1 MSSLDTRHIDSGS
14 DPSERRV
21 DTTELGNPQGP
32 SSVEADSLG
41 TRLVGSA
48 SDQPGPTNTRHAAS
62 SPSTAGGD
70 LNSNHVRAPEPGAG
84 LSTRQINTSSPT
96 SDQAPEAQQMV
107 PAEPVS
113 LAEGTL
119 PAGTLLQ
126 SRYEIIGVLGMGGM
140 STVYKARD
148 LRFANVNRLC
158 AVKEMVNPASDPQ
171 IREIAIQNFER
182 EANILATTN
191 HPAMPQIYDF
201 FGEANRHYLV
211 MEMIDGWDLE
221 DHLAESTQDEFLDEG
236 QVIDWALQLCDVLA
250 YLHRH
255 RPQPIVFRDLK
266 PGNIMLEHQGRIRL
280 IDFGI
285 AKVFQTGQKGTMIG
299 TEGYS
304 PPEQYRGSA
313 EPRGDIYALGA
324 TLHHLL
330 TKQDPRLEPPFSFQ
344 ERPIR
349 ARNAN
354 VNAQLEA
361 AIMRAL
367 EYDIDKRFS
376 SIEEF
381 RKAIVAATRLGSVR
395 LPQTSSYSYGA
406 AVEASE
412 IAEIW
417 RFACEDEVR
426 SSPTIKDDVLYIGA
440 YDHNL
445 YALKAQ
451 SGEFLWKYP
460 TEGGIAST
468 PFVQDEQVL
477 IGSADRTLYSIN
489 ARTGR
494 LEWFCSTQGR
504 IWSSPRVEFGHVFFG
519 SDDHHLYA
527 VSAQT
532 GRVAWKR
539 EMGGPVRSS
548 VAFGEDILYFGCE
561 DGSILA
567 YDIRG
572 EMKWRQRA
580 RRAVTSTPYL
590 DLGEG
595 ILFAGSMDWNV
606 YALDARSGWV
616 VWRTRTNGPV
626 VSSPTLANGMV
637 FIGSADKHMYAL
649 DARNGRVVWK
659 YETEGQVTSNPR
671 FAKGA
676 IYFGGI
682 DEYLYSLDA
691 ETGELRWRFKTGG
704 PIPSSPEVMG
714 DVVYIGSTDRNVY
727 AVPT

>member
-1 MSSLDTRHIDSGS
+1 MSSLDERHFGPGS
-14 DPSERRV
+14 EPADGSV
-21 DTTELGNPQGP
+21 DG
-32 SSVEADSLG
+32 AKDSLG
-41 TRLVGSA
+41 TRLVRRAQGPTGDPHTQHTEATPPTPDNDRKPYQVNPAATDEELGTRRIAPSSPVPDQGLGSGQIVPGQSA
-48 SDQPGPTNTRHAAS
+48 S
-62 SPSTAGGD
+62 
-70 LNSNHVRAPEPGAG
+70 LV
-84 LSTRQINTSSPT
+84 
-96 SDQAPEAQQMV
+96 
-107 PAEPVS
+107 
-113 LAEGTL
+113 EGTL
-119 PAGTLLQ
+119 PPGTLLQ
-126 SRYEIIGVLGMGGM
+126 NRYEIIGVLGMGGM

-148 LRFANVNRLC
+148 LRFSNVNRLC

-221 DHLAESTQDEFLDEG
+221 DHLAELATDELLDEG
-236 QVIDWALQLCDVLA
+236 QVIDWALQLCDVLS

-266 PGNIMLEHQGRIRL
+266 PGNIMLENQGRIRL

-313 EPRGDIYALGA
+313 EPRGDVYALGA

-330 TKQDPRLEPPFSFQ
+330 TKQDPRLEPPFSFH
-344 ERPIR
+344 ERPVSSK
-349 ARNAN
+349 NSN

-361 AIMRAL
+361 AIMRAV

-376 SIEEF
+376 SVEEF
-381 RKAIVAATRLGSVR
+381 KKAIVAATRLGSVR
-395 LPQTSSYSYGA
+395 LPQTSAYSYGA
-406 AVEASE
+406 SVEASE

-417 RFACEDEVR
+417 HFACEDEVR
-426 SSPTIKDDVLYIGA
+426 SSPTVRDGVLYVGA

-445 YALKAQ
+445 YALKAD
-451 SGEFLWKYP
+451 SGEFLWKYA

-468 PFVQDEQVL
+468 PFIQDEQVL

-527 VSAQT
+527 VSIQT

-548 VAFGEDILYFGCE
+548 VAFGDDILYFGCE

-567 YDIRG
+567 FDIRG

-580 RRAVTSTPYL
+580 RRAVTSTPYF
-590 DLGEG
+590 DAAEG
-595 ILFAGSMDWNV
+595 ILFVGSMDWNI

-616 VWRTRTNGPV
+616 VWRTRTNGPII
-626 VSSPTLANGMV
+626 SSPTMANGLV
-637 FIGSADKHMYAL
+637 FIGSADKHLYAL
-649 DARNGRVVWK
+649 DARNGRVEWK
-659 YETEGQVTSNPR
+659 YLTEGQVTSNPK
-671 FAKGA
+671 FANGA

-704 PIPSSPEVMG
+704 PVPSSPAVMG
-714 DVVYIGSTDRNVY
+714 DVVYIGSTDRKVY

>member
-1 MSSLDTRHIDSGS
+1 MSSLDKRHIGS
-14 DPSERRV
+14 ESDAADRR
-21 DTTELGNPQGP
+21 L
-32 SSVEADSLG
+32 SASKDSLG
-41 TRLVGSA
+41 TRLVERAQGHTGDSNPQNTGSA
-48 SDQPGPTNTRHAAS
+48 SSTPDNERTPHQVNPPARDDELGTRRITAS
-62 SPSTAGGD
+62 SP
-70 LNSNHVRAPEPGAG
+70 V
-84 LSTRQINTSSPT
+84 
-96 SDQAPEAQQMV
+96 SDQDSGPGQIV
-107 PAEPVS
+107 PAQSAS

-119 PAGTLLQ
+119 PPGTLLQ
-126 SRYEIIGVLGMGGM
+126 NRYEIIGVLGMGGM

-201 FGEANRHYLV
+201 FSEANRHYLV

-221 DHLAESTQDEFLDEG
+221 DHLAELATDELLDEG
-236 QVIDWALQLCDVLA
+236 QVVDWALQLCDVLS

-266 PGNIMLEHQGRIRL
+266 PGNIMLESQGRIRL

-313 EPRGDIYALGA
+313 EPRGDVYALGA

-344 ERPIR
+344 ERPVS
-349 ARNAN
+349 AKNPN

-361 AIMRAL
+361 AIMRAV

-376 SIEEF
+376 SVEEF
-381 RKAIVAATRLGSVR
+381 KKAIVAATRLGSVR
-395 LPQTSSYSYGA
+395 LPQASTYSYGA
-406 AVEASE
+406 SVEASE
-412 IAEIW
+412 MAEIW
-417 RFACEDEVR
+417 HFACEDEVR
-426 SSPTIKDDVLYIGA
+426 SSPTIKDGVLYIGA

-445 YALKAQ
+445 YALKAD
-451 SGEFLWKYP
+451 SGEFLWKYA

-468 PFVQDEQVL
+468 PFVHDEQVL

-519 SDDHHLYA
+519 SDDHNLYA
-527 VSAQT
+527 VSVQT
-532 GRVAWKR
+532 GRVVWKR
-539 EMGGPVRSS
+539 EMGAPVRSS
-548 VAFGEDILYFGCE
+548 VAFGDDILYFGCE

-567 YDIRG
+567 FDIRG

-580 RRAVTSTPYL
+580 RRAVTSTPCF
-590 DLGEG
+590 DPAEG
-595 ILFAGSMDWNV
+595 ILYIGSMDWN
-606 YALDARSGWV
+606 
-616 VWRTRTNGPV
+616 
-626 VSSPTLANGMV
+626 M
-637 FIGSADKHMYAL
+637 
-649 DARNGRVVWK
+649 
-659 YETEGQVTSNPR
+659 
-671 FAKGA
+671 
-676 IYFGGI
+676 
-682 DEYLYSLDA
+682 
-691 ETGELRWRFKTGG
+691 
-704 PIPSSPEVMG
+704 
-714 DVVYIGSTDRNVY
+714 
-727 AVPT
+727 